1 MAVLSQDRIN
11 EKLDE
16 LEGWNYKDG
25 QICKE
30 YELNNFKDALLFV
43 NKVGDAAELLNH
55 HPDIFIHSWNKV
67 KIIISTHSAGGVT
80 EKDFILAHK
89 IEKLSNG

>member
-1 MAVLSQDRIN
+1 MAILSPDRIN
-11 EKLDE
+11 SKLDE
-16 LEGWNYKDG
+16 LEGWNLKDE

-30 YELNNFKDALLFV
+30 YELNNFKDALDFV
-43 NKVGDAAELLNH
+43 NNIGAAAELLNH

-67 KIIISTHSAGGVT
+67 MISISTHSEHGVT

-89 IEKLSNG
+89 IEKLNNG